1 MELMSS
7 SGTSL
12 GSVSSLIR
20 CLVLDISYLSFFQV
34 RRGQQ
39 SDAHLAGLGFYTF
52 ELNRIA
58 DLQYV
63 GLANYARL
71 FGDGLFHQALFTLL

>member
-1 MELMSS
+1 
-7 SGTSL
+7 
-12 GSVSSLIR
+12 
-20 CLVLDISYLSFFQV
+20 LDF
-34 RRGQQ
+34 
-39 SDAHLAGLGFYTF
+39 GFYTF